1 MKAPNTGKTSPV
13 VTVRCSDGWQAK
25 AEKAA
30 AEFLGRLEA

>member
-1 MKAPNTGKTSPV
+1 MTTKNTTKPVPV
-13 VTVRCSDGWQAK
+13 VTVRCSDEWQIK